1 MPLATTTHAGQIYM
15 YKDSNGS
22 TLLTNR
28 KSADRSLT
36 KVKVTYYPDSNIH
49 SYRNWGNSEASVLPS
64 YSRNKNAF
72 DHIIQQAAQQHGVS
86 EGLIKAVMHTESG
99 FNVNARS
106 PVGAQGLM
114 QLMPATARRFNV
126 SNAYDPHENIMAGA
140 KYLAWLLKRFN
151 GNTTLALA
159 GYNAGEG
166 NIAKYGGV
174 PPFRE
179 TQDYVRRVTSR
190 YSNLYANGVVPGLV
204 GNRHP
209 VSTPFDTYRAADGL
223 VVIAVASNRLFE
235 RLCQCMGQPELATD
249 PRFIDDASRTRH
261 EPQLRAAIEAWTAQ
275 HSVEHLCDGLLE
287 AGVPSSPVWDL
298 AEAASSEH
306 ARVRQLQFQPPGA
319 AVPCVPQPVF
329 FNGRKPHALTAAPR
343 LGADNAIFG
352 LNPTGV
358 NP

>member
-1 MPLATTTHAGQIYM
+1 MNNKINAFLLYILGTASIMPLATSTHAGEIYM

-126 SNAYDPHENIMAGA
+126 SNAYDPQENIMAGA

-151 GNTTLALA
+151 GNTSLALA

-166 NIAKYGGV
+166 NVAKYGGV

-190 YSNLYANGVVPGLV
+190 YSNLYASGISASANNNAITANNTSNTQSQNAQVIAQSDNYTA
-204 GNRHP
+204 GNHQIAANKRP
-209 VSTPFDTYRAADGL
+209 QRQIIMAADGRFTD
-223 VVIAVASNRLFE
+223 APAGSYATGNATASARI
-235 RLCQCMGQPELATD
+235 
-249 PRFIDDASRTRH
+249 FI
-261 EPQLRAAIEAWTAQ
+261 
-275 HSVEHLCDGLLE
+275 
-287 AGVPSSPVWDL
+287 
-298 AEAASSEH
+298 SE
-306 ARVRQLQFQPPGA
+306 
-319 AVPCVPQPVF
+319 
-329 FNGRKPHALTAAPR
+329 
-343 LGADNAIFG
+343 
-352 LNPTGV
+352 
-358 NP
+358 